1 MSSPVLRNLQRV
13 ALQGDG
19 SLAHIAY
26 SESAALDFL
35 EKRRRGEKAK
45 SSTKNRLGSSGRPKG
60 GSENRVA
67 TSNKST
73 GCDLGNI
80 VTTRGPGVL
89 IVGDVVQQVSK
100 VQDVSVIT
108 TTDCRP
114 IELRFEAADGSYS
127 EYTIPANYGKNHSIQ
142 RWISVQNLPSQLSRR
157 SMTRSPNTAFGR
169 GPTSYSEIW
178 NKRARRCGNL
188 RHDPGRTNQAVGIN
202 RPQGYPPS
210 RSKLCHNGV
219 SETAYQVTYV
229 SRRVLRLRC
238 HTLQTLT
245 HLS

>member
-1 MSSPVLRNLQRV
+1 MLRNLQRV
-13 ALQGDG
+13 ALQGGDG

-127 EYTIPANYGKNHSIQ
+127 GEYTIPANYGKNHSI
-142 RWISVQNLPSQLSRR
+142 LEMDLSSESTFAIKQTFNDTFPEHSFRKR
-157 SMTRSPNTAFGR
+157 SYLLFRDLEQESSKVRESP
-169 GPTSYSEIW
+169 P
-178 NKRARRCGNL
+178 
-188 RHDPGRTNQAVGIN
+188 
-202 RPQGYPPS
+202 
-210 RSKLCHNGV
+210 
-219 SETAYQVTYV
+219 
-229 SRRVLRLRC
+229 
-238 HTLQTLT
+238 
-245 HLS
+245 